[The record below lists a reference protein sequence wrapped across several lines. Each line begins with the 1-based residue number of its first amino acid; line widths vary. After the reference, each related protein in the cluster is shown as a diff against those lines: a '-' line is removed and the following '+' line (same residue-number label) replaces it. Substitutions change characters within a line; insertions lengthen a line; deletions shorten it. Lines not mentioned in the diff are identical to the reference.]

1 MGINQAWH
9 QSSLASKKLLGH
21 QSSLASIEST
31 SMCSASI
38 ARHQPRVVPFS
49 HLKEEQ
55 LDSYTYLFFF
65 NHGRFFFGEFQTLC
79 NSILSKWDRLSK
91 LEVAEVFLCWWFYE
105 GQFRMITRNINWK
118 CYIDKIEML
127 GWLFF
132 CNTTFA
138 LLPLPIPSLF
148 SFWV

>member
-1 MGINQAWH
+1 M
-9 QSSLASKKLLGH
+9 
-21 QSSLASIEST
+21 
-31 SMCSASI
+31 
-38 ARHQPRVVPFS
+38 
-49 HLKEEQ
+49 
-55 LDSYTYLFFF
+55 
-65 NHGRFFFGEFQTLC
+65 C

-132 CNTTFA
+132 LQHHFRSPPLAYTITFFLLGLTT
-138 LLPLPIPSLF
+138 SRYEMERT
-148 SFWV
+148 